1 MDPILVY
8 GHPAGSATG
17 LVTAL
22 EWLGQP
28 YRLCRVDMLVDMKTE
43 AYARLNGRRETPVL
57 VTDDG
62 RILTETMAIALWI
75 EARDVH
81 RRISFEPRT
90 PEADRMHQLVAFINT
105 SFTGAFSPLW
115 AALEM
120 RPPRPGAQE
129 VLRDVGRKA
138 VAKRHAQLE
147 AMLLA
152 SPWLVGDAPSLADGV
167 LAGVARWN
175 ELHEVVSIGDY
186 PRLATVRRRIES
198 DPAFVLASSIE
209 AGDTTSRPHLPL
221 ADVLARFAPDR

>member
-43 AYARLNGRRETPVL
+43 AYGRLNDRRETPVL
-57 VTDDG
+57 VIGDG
-62 RILTETMAIALWI
+62 RVLTETMAIALWI
-75 EARDVH
+75 EARDVR
-81 RRISFEPRT
+81 RRISFEPHT
-90 PEADRMHQLVAFINT
+90 PEADRMHQLVAFINS

-115 AALEM
+115 AAMEM
-120 RPPRPGAQE
+120 SPPQPAVQE
-129 VLRDVGRKA
+129 VLRDQGRRA

-147 AMLLA
+147 AMLSE
-152 SPWLVGDAPSLADGV
+152 SPWLVGDAPTLADGV

-175 ELHEVVSIGDY
+175 EFHEVAPIAEY
-186 PRLATVRRRIES
+186 PRLAAVRKRIES
-198 DPAFVLASSIE
+198 DPAFLLALAIE
-209 AGDTTSRPHLPL
+209 AGDTASRPHVPL
-221 ADVLARFAPDR
+221 AEVLARFAPRR